1 MHALQALPLL
11 AAVLGLVRLPRLRD
25 DLVRF
30 RLVLVGAGL
39 YAGVFAL
46 TLWQAL
52 RGQAVTSPDALTVI
66 ALLILLAATGV
77 GVKLALRTDERVA
90 VAA

>member
-1 MHALQALPLL
+1 M
-11 AAVLGLVRLPRLRD
+11 
-25 DLVRF
+25 
-30 RLVLVGAGL
+30 
-39 YAGVFAL
+39 FAL
-46 TLWQAL
+46 TLWLAL

-66 ALLILLAATGV
+66 ALFILLAATGV